1 MRHGEPDLQT
11 IALSEAV
18 SLSKAL
24 SLIEATMQPAPMPM
38 LEEGLAIVATLTSRF
53 SRDDADADIQLMA
66 YTTKLREYPA
76 DVALQ
81 ALREAPDRS
90 SKWPAWADLKG
101 RMDFLVRKRREMYAA
116 VQWAADGREF
126 D

>member
-1 MRHGEPDLQT
+1 MRQGEPDLAP

-18 SLSKAL
+18 SLTKAL
-24 SLIEATMQPAPMPM
+24 SVVEATMQPAAIAA

-53 SRDDADADIQLMA
+53 SRDDADADIQLLA
-66 YTTKLREYPA
+66 YVTKLREYPA

-101 RMDFLVRKRREMYAA
+101 RMDFLVRKRRDMLVSLNWA
-116 VQWAADGREF
+116 VDGR
-126 D
+126 DLD